1 MPPLIQVADAGDP
14 RLADYVGLTDVR
26 LRRSLE
32 VAHGLFVAEGEKV
45 IRRAIASG
53 YPVRSLLV
61 TQDRLAGLADLIDD
75 CPGPVYVIRPAT
87 AEALTGY
94 RVHRGT
100 LASMQR
106 RPLPA
111 VTDLLDD
118 ARRIV
123 VLEDIVDHEN
133 VGAIFRCAA
142 ALGFDAVILAPRC
155 ADPLYRRAVKVSMG
169 AVFSVPYARLQ
180 DWRGGLEGLRQAG
193 FQILALTPAADAVPI
208 DQLLAADKIALLLGT
223 EGDGLSARWLAAAD
237 ARIRI
242 PMSGGVGSLNVASAA
257 AIACYLLG
265 RRLP

>member
-26 LRRSLE
+26 LRRS
-32 VAHGLFVAEGEKV
+32 
-45 IRRAIASG
+45 
-53 YPVRSLLV
+53 
-61 TQDRLAGLADLIDD
+61 
-75 CPGPVYVIRPAT
+75 
-87 AEALTGY
+87 
-94 RVHRGT
+94 
-100 LASMQR
+100 
-106 RPLPA
+106 
-111 VTDLLDD
+111 
-118 ARRIV
+118 
-123 VLEDIVDHEN
+123 
-133 VGAIFRCAA
+133 
-142 ALGFDAVILAPRC
+142 
-155 ADPLYRRAVKVSMG
+155 
-169 AVFSVPYARLQ
+169 
-180 DWRGGLEGLRQAG
+180 LEGLRQAG